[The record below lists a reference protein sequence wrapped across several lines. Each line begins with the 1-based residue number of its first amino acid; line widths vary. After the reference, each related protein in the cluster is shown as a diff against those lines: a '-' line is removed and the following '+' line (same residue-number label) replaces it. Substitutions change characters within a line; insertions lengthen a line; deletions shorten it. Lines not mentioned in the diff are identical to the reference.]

1 MARLTLGDRL
11 NTLVNDENLD
21 SGSRKFAGNLL
32 TYYLRKKSLTR
43 GRRDWVDKLELRA
56 HEQAEEAA
64 EFAAAS
70 PVGIPAEFVTIR
82 ELILSAEGE
91 GAWSLG
97 FVDSI
102 IAQAKRGRPLSEKQ
116 RSVWNNVKEQ
126 YTGSWSE
133 EYRTTYQE
141 KAKQVAA
148 FYRASKLPYWENM
161 IGDILSLEEYVP
173 RRQHFLKMFNNR
185 YAQRVLEQTG
195 TTPVFTARQSVQLRK
210 NQTTRTKYT
219 RYLGKK
225 AFVLAV
231 GDVIEAVKGGRGYT
245 VLFAGNSRPMVIQER
260 YLMKVR

>member
-56 HEQAEEAA
+56 REQAAEAA
-64 EFAAAS
+64 EFAAAG
-70 PVGIPAEFVTIR
+70 PVEIPAEFVTIR
-82 ELILSAEGE
+82 DRIVATEGE
-91 GAWSLG
+91 DAWSLG

-102 IAQAKRGRPLSEKQ
+102 IAQAKRGRALSEKQ
-116 RSVWNNVKEQ
+116 RSVWNNIKEQ

-141 KAKQVAA
+141 QAKQVAA
-148 FYRASKLPYWENM
+148 FYRAAKLPYWESM
-161 IGDILSLEEYVP
+161 IEGILSNEEYVP
-173 RRQHFLKMFNNR
+173 RRQQFLKMFSNR
-185 YAQRVLEQTG
+185 YAQRVLEQTSSA
-195 TTPVFTARQSVQLRK
+195 PAFIARQTVQLRK
-210 NQTTRTKYT
+210 NQTTRSKYT

-225 AFVLAV
+225 AFVLSV
-231 GDVIEAVKGGRGYT
+231 GDIIEAVKGGRGYT
-245 VLFAGNSRPMVIQER
+245 VLFAGNPRPIVIQER
-260 YLMKVR
+260 YLMRAR